1 MIYQTDSEF
10 EPDINKYGC
19 YFLSLMWQMNR
30 FLRVPPM
37 EHKIIEVIYNNCK
50 HVDANNNGVNDMDTE
65 CFISDPQG
73 LVDYVAKDKV
83 LFIGKKTKNYTC
95 AKGQFAIQSWYNPNT
110 KFTHFV
116 AEGDDGKVG
125 YDPIRGGSKTVREG
139 AIESKRIY
147 QLRV

>member
-1 MIYQTDSEF
+1 MIYQTDDEF

-30 FLRVPPM
+30 LLGAPPM
-37 EHKIIEVIYNNCK
+37 EHKMIEVIYNTCK
-50 HVDANNNGVNDMDTE
+50 HVDANNNGITDMKPE

-83 LFIGKKTKNYTC
+83 IFVGKATKDYTC
-95 AKGQFAIQSWYNPNT
+95 RDNQFAIQCWYNPNT

-116 AEGDDGKVG
+116 AEGADGKVA
-125 YDPIRGGSKTVREG
+125 YDPIQGGSKTVREG
-139 AIESKRIY
+139 AIESKRVY
-147 QLRV
+147 QLKV